1 MMAAV
6 RLGGRCAFA
15 GLPGWKR
22 ARSFVAR
29 PDVQAI
35 EYAEVRIAD
44 NFETPEQSQTQRT
57 ADSAGNF
64 GDQLAPAERCDVNL
78 DRDFFVASFHF
89 YQQ

>member
-6 RLGGRCAFA
+6 RLGGGRAFA
-15 GLPGWKR
+15 GLAGWKC

-29 PDVQAI
+29 LDVQAI

-44 NFETPEQSQTQRT
+44 NFKTPEQSQTKCT

-64 GDQLAPAERCDVNL
+64 LDQLAAAERRDANL
-78 DRDFFVASFHF
+78 DPSFLFAGFHC
-89 YQQ
+89 Y